1 MILFKKTK
9 TSNTPLLHPKYRPD
23 IDGLRA
29 LAVLSVVV
37 FHAFPDVIGGG
48 FIGVDIFFVI
58 SGFLITTIILENLES
73 GSFSFI
79 EFYSRRIR
87 RIFPALFLVLLTC
100 YAFGWFALY
109 ASEYKQ
115 LGEHIAAGAGFLQNF
130 VLWSE
135 SGYFDNSSDTKP
147 LIHLWSLAIEE
158 QFYIFWPLVLWVAFK
173 KKFNVLKVV
182 LLILTISF
190 ATNILTIGSN
200 PIAAFYSPLSRFW
213 ELLIGAVWAYM
224 ALSKNG
230 VANKLSLKYSNI
242 LSITGLFLITLAI
255 LILNKKSAF
264 PGWWALL
271 PSLGAVFLIAAGKD
285 SWVNKKIFS
294 NKLMVWFGLISYP
307 LYLWHW
313 PLISFGQIIT
323 AGELPTAYKIILIII
338 SIALAY
344 LTYRYWENLLRHKGN
359 KVAIALLFLVVLVGT
374 QGWSAYVRNGLEF
387 REKHVLDLHGGRPPQ
402 SDDGC
407 QIMFNKYQP
416 TFCRL
421 SNVTQKLET
430 VLIGDSI
437 AHNDYSGLAKKYS
450 EDGKNFAM
458 VGWPGRQ
465 PLIKVSFDKNYESEQ
480 SEQMNRLINGISKDK
495 DIRTVVLTMNQ
506 PEITDLITAQLKR
519 TIEFF
524 RKNNKQ
530 VVFIY
535 PPPYLS
541 FDPIE
546 CVGMPPFRPVLNLE
560 CVQKVKDINSQY
572 FVGREQLKKLANEV
586 KIKSYDTYP
595 QVCNEQDCQ
604 MRINGGLLYRTNG
617 YLTTTGS
624 EKVFQK
630 FEE

>member
-1 MILFKKTK
+1 MLFKKTK
-9 TSNTPLLHPKYRPD
+9 TLSTPLLHPKYRPD

-29 LAVLSVVV
+29 LAVLSVVA
-37 FHAFPDVIGGG
+37 FHAFPNLIGGG
-48 FIGVDIFFVI
+48 FVGVDIFFVI

-73 GSFSFI
+73 RSFSFI

-109 ASEYKQ
+109 ASEYQQ

-158 QFYIFWPLVLWVAFK
+158 QFYIFWPLMLWAAFK
-173 KKFNVLKVV
+173 KKFNLLKVV

-213 ELLIGAVWAYM
+213 ELLIGSVWAYITLSKEGVTNKFIVTYSN
-224 ALSKNG
+224 ALS
-230 VANKLSLKYSNI
+230 V
-242 LSITGLFLITLAI
+242 TGLFLIALAI
-255 LILNKKSAF
+255 CVLNKKSAF

-271 PSLGAVFLIAAGKD
+271 PTFGAVFLIAAGKEA
-285 SWVNKKIFS
+285 WVNKKIFS

-323 AGELPTAYKIILIII
+323 AGKLPALYKIILIII

-344 LTYRYWENLLRHKGN
+344 LTYRYWEKLLRHKGN
-359 KVAIALLFLVVLVGT
+359 KVAITLLFLVALVGT

-402 SDDGC
+402 SDEGC
-407 QIMFNKYQP
+407 LKMFDKYQP

-421 SNVTQKLET
+421 SNSTQKLET
-430 VLIGDSI
+430 ILIGDSI

-465 PLIKVSFDKNYESEQ
+465 PLIKLSSDKNYDSEH
-480 SEQMNRLINGISKDK
+480 SEQMNKLINGVAEDK
-495 DIRTVVLTMNQ
+495 NIRTVVLTMNQ
-506 PEITDLITAQLKR
+506 PEITNLITAQLRR

-530 VVFIY
+530 VIFIY
-535 PPPYLS
+535 PPPHLS

-546 CVGMPPFRPVLNLE
+546 CVGMPPFRPVLNVG
-560 CVQKVKDINSQY
+560 CAQKVKDIDGQY
-572 FVGREQLKKLANEV
+572 FIGRENLKKLVNEL

-604 MRINGGLLYRTNG
+604 MRVSGGLLYRTNG
-617 YLTTTGS
+617 YLTTIGS
-624 EKVFQK
+624 EQVFQK

>member
-1 MILFKKTK
+1 MLFKKTK
-9 TSNTPLLHPKYRPD
+9 IVNTPLLHPKYRPD

-29 LAVLSVVV
+29 LAVLSVVA
-37 FHAFPDVIGGG
+37 FHAFPNVIGGG
-48 FIGVDIFFVI
+48 FIGVDVFFVI
-58 SGFLITTIILENLES
+58 SGFLITTIILENLQS

-135 SGYFDNSSDTKP
+135 GGYFDNSSDTKP
-147 LIHLWSLAIEE
+147 LLHLWSLAIEE
-158 QFYIFWPLVLWVAFK
+158 QFYIFWPLALWAAFK
-173 KKFNVLKVV
+173 KKFTVLKVL
-182 LLILTISF
+182 LLILIISF
-190 ATNILTIGSN
+190 ATNILIIGSN
-200 PIAAFYSPLSRFW
+200 PIAAFYSPISRFW

-224 ALSKNG
+224 SLTKESI
-230 VANKLSLKYSNI
+230 ANKFSIKYSNV
-242 LSITGLFLITLAI
+242 LSVTGLFLIALAI
-255 LILNKKSAF
+255 CALNKKSAF
-264 PGWWALL
+264 PGWYALF
-271 PSLGAVFLIAAGKD
+271 PTLGAVFLIAAGKD
-285 SWVNKKIFS
+285 GWANKKIFS
-294 NKLMVWFGLISYP
+294 NKLMIWFGLISYP

-313 PLISFGQIIT
+313 PLISFGQIIA
-323 AGELPTAYKIILIII
+323 AGKLSTFYKIILIII

-344 LTYRYWENLLRHKGN
+344 LTYRYWEKLLRHKGN
-359 KVAIALLFLVVLVGT
+359 KVTITLLFLVVLVGT

-402 SDDGC
+402 SDEGC
-407 QIMFNKYQP
+407 LKMFDKYQP

-430 VLIGDSI
+430 ILIGDSI

-465 PLIKVSFDKNYESEQ
+465 PLIKVSSDKNYESEQ
-480 SEQMNRLINGISKDK
+480 SEQMNKLINGVAEDK
-495 DIRTVVLTMNQ
+495 DIRTVLLTMTQ
-506 PEITDLITAQLKR
+506 PEITDLITAQLRR

-530 VVFIY
+530 IIFIY
-535 PPPYLS
+535 TPPQLS

-546 CVGMPPFRPVLNLE
+546 CLGMPPFRPVLNVD
-560 CVQKVKDINSQY
+560 CVQKVKGINGQY
-572 FVGREQLKKLANEV
+572 FADREELKKFMNEV

-604 MRINGGLLYRTNG
+604 MRVNGGLLYRTNR
-617 YLTTTGS
+617 YLTTIGS
-624 EKVFQK
+624 EQVFQK

>member
-1 MILFKKTK
+1 MLFRKNKTLSK
-9 TSNTPLLHPKYRPD
+9 PLLHPKYRPD

-29 LAVLSVVV
+29 FAVLSVVA

-58 SGFLITTIILENLES
+58 SGFLITTIILENLEGS
-73 GSFSFI
+73 SFSFV

-115 LGEHIAAGAGFLQNF
+115 LGEHIAAGAVFLQNF

-158 QFYIFWPLVLWVAFK
+158 QFYIFWPLVLWSAFK
-173 KKFNVLKVV
+173 KKLNILKVV
-182 LLILTISF
+182 ILIFTISF
-190 ATNILTIGSN
+190 VTNIFTVGDNL
-200 PIAAFYSPLSRFW
+200 IAAFYSPLSRFW
-213 ELLIGAVWAYM
+213 ELLIGAIWAYM
-224 ALSKNG
+224 VLSKKG
-230 VANKLSLKYSNI
+230 VANKFSVQYSNV
-242 LSITGLFLITLAI
+242 LSVIGLFLIALA
-255 LILNKKSAF
+255 LFILNKKSAF
-264 PGWWALL
+264 PGWWALI
-271 PSLGAVFLIAAGKD
+271 PTLGCLFLIAAGKD
-285 SWVNKKIFS
+285 GLVNKKIFS

-323 AGELPTAYKIILIII
+323 AGKLSAPYKIILIII
-338 SIALAY
+338 SIAFAY
-344 LTYRYWENLLRHKGN
+344 LTYRYWEKPLRYKGN
-359 KVAIALLFLVVLVGT
+359 KIAITLLFLVALVGI

-402 SDDGC
+402 SDEAC
-407 QIMFNKYQP
+407 LKMFNKFQP

-421 SNVTQKLET
+421 SSTSYKLET
-430 VLIGDSI
+430 VLIGDSV

-450 EDGKNFAM
+450 VDAKNFAM

-465 PLIKVSFDKNYESEQ
+465 PLVKIPSDKNYEPEQ
-480 SEQMNRLINGISKDK
+480 SEQMNKLINGVVEDK
-495 DIRTVVLTMNQ
+495 NIRSVLLTMNQ
-506 PEITDLITAQLKR
+506 PEVSGLLIMQLRR
-519 TIEFF
+519 TIEYL
-524 RKNNKQ
+524 KNNNKQ
-530 VVFIY
+530 VIFIY
-535 PPPYLS
+535 PPPHLI

-560 CVQKVKDINSQY
+560 CSQKVKDIDGMY
-572 FVGREQLKKLANEV
+572 FAGRDELKKLVTEI

-595 QVCNEQDCQ
+595 EVCNEQDCQ
-604 MRINGGLLYRTNG
+604 IRINGGLLYRTKG
-617 YLTTTGS
+617 YLTTVGS
-624 EKVFQK
+624 EQVFQK

>member
-1 MILFKKTK
+1 MLFKKTK
-9 TSNTPLLHPKYRPD
+9 TLNTPLLHPKYRPD

-29 LAVLSVVV
+29 LAVLSVVA
-37 FHAFPDVIGGG
+37 FHAFPNLIGGG
-48 FIGVDIFFVI
+48 FVGVDIFFVI

-73 GSFSFI
+73 SSFSFI

-158 QFYIFWPLVLWVAFK
+158 QFYIFWPLMLWAAFK
-173 KKFNVLKVV
+173 KKFNLLKVV
-182 LLILTISF
+182 LIILTISF

-213 ELLIGAVWAYM
+213 ELLIGSVWAYM
-224 ALSKNG
+224 TLSKEGVVNKIIVTYSNALS
-230 VANKLSLKYSNI
+230 V
-242 LSITGLFLITLAI
+242 TGLFLIALAI
-255 LILNKKSAF
+255 CVLNKKSAF

-271 PSLGAVFLIAAGKD
+271 PTLGAVFLIAAGKEA
-285 SWVNKKIFS
+285 WVNKKIFS
-294 NKLMVWFGLISYP
+294 NKLMVWLGLISYP

-323 AGELPTAYKIILIII
+323 AGKLPALYKIILIII

-344 LTYRYWENLLRHKGN
+344 LTYRYWEKLLRHRGN
-359 KVAIALLFLVVLVGT
+359 KVAITLLFLVALVGT

-402 SDDGC
+402 SDEGC
-407 QIMFNKYQP
+407 LTKFNEYQP

-421 SNVTQKLET
+421 SNTTQKLET

-465 PLIKVSFDKNYESEQ
+465 PLVKVPSDKNYEPEQ
-480 SEQMNRLINGISKDK
+480 SEQMNKLIKGVAIDENIKV
-495 DIRTVVLTMNQ
+495 IVLTMNQ
-506 PEITDLITAQLKR
+506 PEISELITSQLRR
-519 TIEFF
+519 TVEYF

-530 VVFIY
+530 VIFIF
-535 PPPYLS
+535 PPPHLT

-546 CVGMPPFRPVLNLE
+546 CVGMPPFRPVLNIE
-560 CVQKVKDINSQY
+560 CVQKVKDISGEY
-572 FVGREQLKKLANEV
+572 FTGREGLQKLVGELKIN
-586 KIKSYDTYP
+586 SYDTYP
-595 QVCNEQDCQ
+595 QVCNEQECQ
-604 MRINGGLLYRTNG
+604 IRIDGGLLYRTNG